1 MRATGRLNPNPKP
14 RAVLGPDV
22 LFLLA
27 ELLDRTS
34 SAVANWVT
42 HQPRLWPGSRTA
54 THLCVLHSDACRVDD
69 AMARAARTF
78 ESIVNA
84 HPHVGGDRSVSAASA
99 SRERVRAALGKAT
112 LGVTKSIT
120 KTFEDAFKSAA
131 KGTWG
136 GKGYNPKEDIATTSP
151 VATRVCEQ
159 MLAPLRLTL
168 KSLDPRTA
176 ALVAPTAGAS
186 ALRGYLARV
195 LAEGKQGVKAK
206 RGGPVR
212 FGLDVEAIIEAVG
225 VEASLAESGGGEGAS
240 PEEPGKAATSM
251 KADDGDEEAGAGAA
265 AMDAWRSAARD
276 ARVVA
281 TLGKGGDAAGL
292 PETEAAAWKKVFA

>member
-1 MRATGRLNPNPKP
+1 
-14 RAVLGPDV
+14 
-22 LFLLA
+22 
-27 ELLDRTS
+27 
-34 SAVANWVT
+34 
-42 HQPRLWPGSRTA
+42 
-54 THLCVLHSDACRVDD
+54 
-69 AMARAARTF
+69 
-78 ESIVNA
+78 
-84 HPHVGGDRSVSAASA
+84 
-99 SRERVRAALGKAT
+99 
-112 LGVTKSIT
+112 
-120 KTFEDAFKSAA
+120 
-131 KGTWG
+131 
-136 GKGYNPKEDIATTSP
+136 
-151 VATRVCEQ
+151 

-225 VEASLAESGGGEGAS
+225 VETIASLVAESQGAS

-251 KADDGDEEAGAGAA
+251 KAGDGDGDEEAGAGTA

-276 ARVVA
+276 ARAVA